1 MGTWNIWHKDGSQLK
16 DDNGKTIVIKSLQY
30 SGEWMGSCNITTD
43 IENEAPINFQIG
55 DYIIY
60 RRERFEI
67 NYDPGKLKAA
77 KKNMSGS
84 AFKYSG
90 VTFNSMTDELVRS
103 EFLDVVLNDNEMHYT
118 SLPKF
123 SFYIDTLDDLADRLQ
138 ANMNEQY
145 GEGVWHFYTRNKSRS
160 VGSTGRG
167 CDETKWNKYYG
178 DGIADNEIESTSITA
193 SSQSCWDI
201 LGLVN
206 SQFDVNFIV
215 RERDV
220 FIGTTGIVA
229 DHIFQYGLGNGLYE
243 LEEATDSDQSVITR
257 LRAYGNTT
265 NLPTRFYAEMGARC
279 KAVVTTVKE
288 KNASYRY
295 VSLELDIAI
304 TTGMFTDTRQYK
316 TDKDG
321 EWITDDGAYAVRVSV
336 DDKATIT
343 GYIRQ
348 SSDDESKSV
357 FYSEYTTEGL
367 DTGDETSSTAMD
379 SFISNVAEGSTLYFI
394 SGYRKSKF
402 PSSNIHYGS
411 ELPNNMSITTLM
423 LPGFP
428 NKSLNQWW
436 SEQDETTKNRINPT
450 GRDVVFSEEQ
460 YRPYIES
467 PNKEKIGV
475 RPASVYFDNDN
486 DKEGLKDIYPTIEEM
501 KVGDVRIDEIDTG
514 TEETVTDDGV
524 FKDGEKVPNFDI
536 YLKSAINFDIKSLMD
551 DDFQINMKD
560 GMCGGRSFNVAG
572 ATKCDDGRWQL
583 RLERVKDSDL
593 ELYFPYKDFPIKAGD
608 HFVLTGIEM
617 PEEYVEYASE
627 ELLRYA
633 IAKLFDNDYT
643 RKTYTPKVDEIF
655 MARNHDAYE
664 EDETGKL
671 SSLYLDIKE
680 GDILEFKD
688 ADLALDTRITINSLS
703 IKEQEG
709 KIPTYEVTLKEEK
722 EVSTITKIV
731 NQVSSIVSGSL
742 GGGLTNG
749 QINSMIESHGKEYF
763 LSKLSNDKAN
773 GLIQFLKG
781 IGIGTSYGI
790 DESGYAK
797 LGEVLLDLLSSY
809 DFNYSEQTGFAFT
822 KRTDGKYKLSL
833 TDLEV
838 WGRAIFNQLE
848 IRKLS
853 YVGGNYIFSPA
864 GSKIVCV
871 QSGTEGIMWT
881 YYRCYYL
888 ADDGTTATQNLWS
901 VGDLALCEEFN
912 VVNHA
917 DNTVSANK
925 RYWRKV
931 VAVSSANEVITDDNG
946 NELYGGQKFGY
957 VDLSM
962 RNCETGSD
970 APAAG
975 DTIACVGNV
984 SDTDRQNVIT
994 INTVGDDAPAIIQ
1007 YSGINTYSLTDKVVT
1022 KLSPKGNVIKG
1033 ELYTEDG
1040 KNVKE
1045 NIGTLQEEMSGMS
1058 NSVSEVKQTA
1068 EKLSLTVTRTAVRD
1082 RNLLANSY
1090 VSLASTLYGFCTREV
1105 SLEKGKTYTLSV
1117 KGYSVASGG
1126 ELKVYVFAEDSEG
1139 NWTWSN
1145 SVSITDTTE
1154 TTASVTFSDVPSSG
1168 TYHVRCFSAPS
1179 GSNKLVFVRYIQLE
1193 EGEVATPW
1201 SMNESDPAAYG
1212 NLLPDMGNN
1221 QWSYEDNVTKKDG
1234 VSLPDGNYYM
1244 TYHVENT
1251 ETDDEDAIWLDSTFY
1266 PGNGESYTL
1275 SFWAKGSGT
1284 MNVWID
1290 SACVYAIT
1298 SEGLQVTAA
1307 DGLVSFQLTT
1317 DWKRYWVTWS
1327 TNVSDGQ
1334 PREVNVMQVAG
1345 GSDVTAA
1352 GFKLE
1357 PYGRMTEYTQEQ
1369 ITGEDLLGTGIDIEN
1384 KKITVTAD
1392 QFTIQNNHGSK
1403 TFSVDA
1409 NGLVTMNHIAVGG
1422 MINKCPV
1429 DVTKAKFATLF
1440 DTWQDIATNHW
1451 YGRPKMEQM
1460 YGIYYIN
1467 EATGLSQTGMP
1478 LTLYM
1483 PSVYVNPDGQ
1493 YYGDVFDDDGNLSNT
1508 LLRNV
1513 RSLVGNTILIYN
1525 ESSEDIA
1532 INGMS
1537 PYFVDV
1543 WQSSSSAK
1551 AVTLQA
1557 ASAPTQTK
1565 GDTASDATDGLD
1577 KPIVDGDISP
1587 NERYVG
1593 RKRNELTVTLLGGK
1607 HHFVSLT
1614 CVCEVGHLGWENIY
1628 WLVNYGQAMNT

>member
-1 MGTWNIWHKDGSQLK
+1 MINIYNVDGGLLMQAELTSSAKREEELSKSDYISLSWNADTKVVLPAGAYIQHTYKIDTIRSVTRNFLLLESYEPTQSDEQTWKYSPEFQHPKMILGKVPFYIWTKNSKNETIKNYVWSFVGVTRTLGTKLIDFLNNDIKFGNCGWTCVISDNVTNTVNVSFSDNDFISSLTAICNAIGDNCEWHIDYDNEIIYLGKVSIGTAPVELKIGENIGTVSISSSREDYYNSFAVFGGTRNITQVNSKGENISSGDIRLQLNAGEGSIEVDGKTQTFTIDDYSTIDLRKDTSKEQLFTKVLDFSDVFPSLNTYVYNVRGREKYVIDSNATGTDKRTPLTYNEDGSVATYKTFTVWYMRLAYPSVAKEEGKTLLNTTIDDGVTHYWYDFEITDNLKVNGKNLSCSFEANFNEGALSTPLAGQGNNGDYVGFELTYHDHDSSSHSSDDVSDENFEIKAGDYEIVYQEDNNVYIPSNANELIIPKGENKPSFKCNITVLYNIAMADTYYTSAQAELLDTAEEEIIRLMSDLNNYTFKAYPQVFAEGNPCLQIGQLVKYNDGNGYELETRVLKLSTNLDYEYAQEITVGNQAIKGTLTQLK
-16 DDNGKTIVIKSLQY
+16 DDVQSIIASGGSNG
-30 SGEWMGSCNITTD
+30 GS
-43 IENEAPINFQIG
+43 
-55 DYIIY
+55 
-60 RRERFEI
+60 
-67 NYDPGKLKAA
+67 
-77 KKNMSGS
+77 S
-84 AFKYSG
+84 
-90 VTFNSMTDELVRS
+90 
-103 EFLDVVLNDNEMHYT
+103 
-118 SLPKF
+118 
-123 SFYIDTLDDLADRLQ
+123 
-138 ANMNEQY
+138 
-145 GEGVWHFYTRNKSRS
+145 
-160 VGSTGRG
+160 
-167 CDETKWNKYYG
+167 
-178 DGIADNEIESTSITA
+178 
-193 SSQSCWDI
+193 
-201 LGLVN
+201 
-206 SQFDVNFIV
+206 
-215 RERDV
+215 
-220 FIGTTGIVA
+220 
-229 DHIFQYGLGNGLYE
+229 
-243 LEEATDSDQSVITR
+243 
-257 LRAYGNTT
+257 
-265 NLPTRFYAEMGARC
+265 
-279 KAVVTTVKE
+279 
-288 KNASYRY
+288 
-295 VSLELDIAI
+295 
-304 TTGMFTDTRQYK
+304 
-316 TDKDG
+316 
-321 EWITDDGAYAVRVSV
+321 
-336 DDKATIT
+336 
-343 GYIRQ
+343 
-348 SSDDESKSV
+348 
-357 FYSEYTTEGL
+357 
-367 DTGDETSSTAMD
+367 
-379 SFISNVAEGSTLYFI
+379 
-394 SGYRKSKF
+394 
-402 PSSNIHYGS
+402 
-411 ELPNNMSITTLM
+411 
-423 LPGFP
+423 
-428 NKSLNQWW
+428 
-436 SEQDETTKNRINPT
+436 
-450 GRDVVFSEEQ
+450 
-460 YRPYIES
+460 
-467 PNKEKIGV
+467 
-475 RPASVYFDNDN
+475 
-486 DKEGLKDIYPTIEEM
+486 
-501 KVGDVRIDEIDTG
+501 
-514 TEETVTDDGV
+514 
-524 FKDGEKVPNFDI
+524 
-536 YLKSAINFDIKSLMD
+536 
-551 DDFQINMKD
+551 
-560 GMCGGRSFNVAG
+560 
-572 ATKCDDGRWQL
+572 
-583 RLERVKDSDL
+583 
-593 ELYFPYKDFPIKAGD
+593 
-608 HFVLTGIEM
+608 
-617 PEEYVEYASE
+617 
-627 ELLRYA
+627 
-633 IAKLFDNDYT
+633 
-643 RKTYTPKVDEIF
+643 YTPSQLSNLI
-655 MARNHDAYE
+655 
-664 EDETGKL
+664 GKYGT
-671 SSLYLDIKE
+671 S
-680 GDILEFKD
+680 F
-688 ADLALDTRITINSLS
+688 
-703 IKEQEG
+703 
-709 KIPTYEVTLKEEK
+709 
-722 EVSTITKIV
+722 
-731 NQVSSIVSGSL
+731 
-742 GGGLTNG
+742 
-749 QINSMIESHGKEYF
+749 F
-763 LSKLSNDKAN
+763 LSKLYEDKAES
-773 GLIQFLKG
+773 IITFLKG

-797 LGEVLLDLLSSY
+797 LGEVVLDLLSSY

-838 WGRAIFNQLE
+838 WGKAVFNQLE

-871 QSGTEGIMWT
+871 KSGTEGILWP

-957 VDLSM
+957 VDLS
-962 RNCETGSD
+962 RDNCETGSD
-970 APAAG
+970 EPAAG

-1007 YSGINTYSLTDKVVT
+1007 YSGISTYSLTDKVVT

-1058 NSVSEVKQTA
+1058 NSVSEIKQTA

-1126 ELKVYVFAEDSEG
+1126 ELKVYVFAEDSDD

-1179 GSNKLVFVRYIQLE
+1179 GSGKLVFVRYIQLE

-1284 MNVWID
+1284 MSVWID
-1290 SACVYAIT
+1290 SGCCYAIN
-1298 SEGLQVTAA
+1298 SEGLKVTTD
-1307 DGLVSFQLTT
+1307 DGLVFFQLTSE
-1317 DWKRYWVTWS
+1317 WKRYWATWS
-1327 TNVSDGQ
+1327 TNVSDGM
-1334 PREVNVMQVAG
+1334 PREVLVMRVAG
-1345 GSDVTAA
+1345 GSDITAA

-1369 ITGEDLLGTGIDIEN
+1369 ITGEDLLGTGIDIEH

-1403 TFSVDA
+1403 TFSVDE

-1440 DTWQDIATNHW
+1440 DTWQDIVTTHW

-1557 ASAPTQTK
+1557 ASTSTQTK

-1577 KPIVDGDISP
+1577 KPVVDGDISP